1 MEYSIIKKIN
11 ANHPFDYHIIGI
23 FEDKKINFKHDA
35 IDKNA
40 EKSIKDS
47 IKNSEITGKI
57 GNHQIFHNI
66 DKNKIIIFGLGD
78 KKKFDSILFGR
89 AVSSVIKRISSTKAK
104 NIVFS
109 LDSFPLSINKL
120 TIRTFII
127 AVETSLYAF
136 SLKQPKNDV
145 FLNKCVLFSRKN
157 ISSREFSDSV
167 KISKSIS
174 NGINKAKDL
183 GNMPPNICTPTF
195 LSNEAKKLRKINK
208 IIKIDIFDEKK
219 MKTLKMGSFLS
230 VSKGSK
236 EPAKLITIKYLP
248 IKNKQP
254 IVLVG
259 KGITFDTG
267 GISIKPSSEMDEMKF
282 DMSGAASVLGSLQ
295 ACAEMKIKTNVI
307 GILACAENMPGS
319 NATRPG
325 DVVTSMSGLSI
336 EILNT
341 DAEGRLVLC
350 DALTYAKKF
359 KPKYVIDMATLTGA
373 CVVALGKHPSGLFT
387 NNQKLADLIKKSGDR
402 TGDRVWQLPLYDD
415 YFDELKTNFADIQNI
430 GGRYG
435 GAITAAAFLAKFT
448 EDIKWAHLDIAGTAW
463 DTGKNKGSTGRP
475 VNLLTDFILSNQ

>member
-1 MEYSIIKKIN
+1 M
-11 ANHPFDYHIIGI
+11 
-23 FEDKKINFKHDA
+23 
-35 IDKNA
+35 
-40 EKSIKDS
+40 
-47 IKNSEITGKI
+47 
-57 GNHQIFHNI
+57 
-66 DKNKIIIFGLGD
+66 GD

-254 IVLVG
+254 IVL
-259 KGITFDTG
+259 
-267 GISIKPSSEMDEMKF
+267 
-282 DMSGAASVLGSLQ
+282 SL
-295 ACAEMKIKTNVI
+295 IHI
-307 GILACAENMPGS
+307 
-319 NATRPG
+319 
-325 DVVTSMSGLSI
+325 
-336 EILNT
+336 
-341 DAEGRLVLC
+341 
-350 DALTYAKKF
+350 
-359 KPKYVIDMATLTGA
+359 
-373 CVVALGKHPSGLFT
+373 
-387 NNQKLADLIKKSGDR
+387 
-402 TGDRVWQLPLYDD
+402 
-415 YFDELKTNFADIQNI
+415 
-430 GGRYG
+430 
-435 GAITAAAFLAKFT
+435 
-448 EDIKWAHLDIAGTAW
+448 
-463 DTGKNKGSTGRP
+463 
-475 VNLLTDFILSNQ
+475 